1 MTQVSTFIANYVP
14 EADRV
19 AFRRLMQEW
28 DGSPMYRLAFYSADV
43 LAMKLKE
50 AQEEAITW

>member
-1 MTQVSTFIANYVP
+1 MQVSTFIANYVP